1 MLSERQLEVVLAVVY
16 EYIKTN
22 EPVGSR
28 NLAKRYLKGRSAATI
43 RNEMSDLEEEGFFLQ
58 PHASAGRVPTE
69 KAYRVYVDNI
79 LQRQR
84 KISAFEDSS
93 IRGIESQRR
102 DTENLLFHISRLLSR
117 VTNYMG
123 VAALTPLKEIRL
135 LRVDFLRIDSTHVLA
150 VVVLEGGL
158 VHHRTFSIPWEVGQ
172 EELDEL
178 ARRISLLATGRPWR
192 VVRQDLL
199 AFVHQ
204 ELERNREYCH
214 SAMQEM
220 DALLLSISSY
230 RFFTGETRYLLGQ
243 PDFKDITKLQAVL
256 SLLEE
261 EESLAS
267 LVESVSVQKEEG
279 VRVTIGAEH
288 PELHSRECSLVLAP
302 TEIGGC
308 EALIGLIG
316 PVRMD
321 YENAIAT
328 VETLIKALEAHESS

>member
-28 NLAKRYLKGRSAATI
+28 NLSKRYLKGRSAATI
-43 RNEMSDLEEEGFFLQ
+43 RNEMFDLEEEGFFSQ
-58 PHASAGRVPTE
+58 PHTSAGRVPTE

-84 KISAFEDSS
+84 KLSPFGGACAKEL
-93 IRGIESQRR
+93 ENQRR

-135 LRVDFLRIDSTHVLA
+135 LRVDFLRIDSGHVLA
-150 VVVLEGGL
+150 VVILEGGL
-158 VHHRTFSIPWEVGQ
+158 VHHRTFGVPWDVGQ

-178 ARRISLLATGRPWR
+178 ARRITLLASGRPWR
-192 VVRQDLL
+192 AVRQDLL
-199 AFVHQ
+199 SFVQQ
-204 ELERNREYCH
+204 ELERNREYCR
-214 SAMQEM
+214 SAMREM
-220 DALLLSISSY
+220 DELLLSISSY
-230 RFFTGETRYLLGQ
+230 RLFTGETRYLLGQ

-261 EESLAS
+261 ETSLAG
-267 LVESVSVQKEEG
+267 LVESVSVQKEGG
-279 VRVTIGAEH
+279 VRVAIGAEH
-288 PELHSRECSLVLAP
+288 PELHARECSLVLAP
-302 TEIGGC
+302 TEVGGC

-328 VETLIKALEAHESS
+328 VETLIKALEASGSS

>member
-28 NLAKRYLKGRSAATI
+28 SLSKRYLKGRSAATI
-43 RNEMSDLEEEGFFLQ
+43 RNEMSDLEEEGFFTQ
-58 PHASAGRVPTE
+58 PHTSAGRVPTE

-84 KISAFEDSS
+84 KFSSFGDSYVK
-93 IRGIESQRR
+93 GLENQRR
-102 DTENLLFHISRLLSR
+102 DTEDLLFHISRLLSK
-117 VTNYMG
+117 VTNCMG
-123 VAALTPLKEIRL
+123 MTALTPLKEIRL
-135 LRVDFLRIDSTHVLA
+135 MRVDFIRIDSRHVLA
-150 VVVLEGGL
+150 IVILEGGL
-158 VHHRTFSIPWEVGQ
+158 VHHRTFGVPWDVGQ
-172 EELDEL
+172 EELDDL
-178 ARRISLLATGRPWR
+178 ARRISLLAAGRPWR
-192 VVRQDLL
+192 AVREDLL
-199 AFVHQ
+199 SFMQQ
-204 ELERNREYCH
+204 ELERNREYCR
-214 SAMQEM
+214 SAMREM
-220 DALLLSISSY
+220 DDLLLSMSSY

-261 EESLAS
+261 ESSLAN
-267 LVESVSVQKEEG
+267 LVESVSLQKEEG
-279 VRVTIGAEH
+279 IQVTIGAEH

-302 TEIGGC
+302 AEVGGC

-321 YENAIAT
+321 YENAITT
-328 VETLIKALEAHESS
+328 VETLIRVLENRESP